1 MIKLENNN
9 LIKYENIYDNKNYNK
24 FLIGLFLIMFLIYLL
39 AIL

>member
-1 MIKLENNN
+1 MIRLENNN
-9 LIKYENIYDNKNYNK
+9 LIKYENIYDNKNYKK

>member
-1 MIKLENNN
+1 MIRIENND
-9 LIKYENIYDNKNYNK
+9 LIKYENVYDNKNYNK